1 MWLVLKKSVLL
12 YAVLRFM
19 DCYYKDSPLFVR
31 HPDGFLMGQKS
42 KIPEMVISTGLLSEE
57 RLWLTVKH
65 KSPVID
71 DRDV

>member
-1 MWLVLKKSVLL
+1 
-12 YAVLRFM
+12 M

-65 KSPVID
+65 ESPVID